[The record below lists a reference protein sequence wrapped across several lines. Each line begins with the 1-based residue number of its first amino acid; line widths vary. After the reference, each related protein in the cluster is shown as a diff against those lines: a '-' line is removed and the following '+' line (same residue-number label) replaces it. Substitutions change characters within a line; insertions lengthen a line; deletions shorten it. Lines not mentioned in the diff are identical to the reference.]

1 MKSLLETFAAK
12 GLTSQANFIGRQ
24 ESAFWIRVRRNQ
36 LLAGWVCDLTD
47 EDSQAY
53 LKLLL
58 DADFARVSTTA
69 SEGFLM
75 LKIRN
80 DLMGFGVF
88 LPATELRDVCARFER
103 QALVEHSQAFR

>member
-1 MKSLLETFAAK
+1 MAKPSLLDTFGAK
-12 GLTSQANFIGRQ
+12 GLTSQVNFVN
-24 ESAFWIRVRRNQ
+24 ENEAAFWIRARRNQ
-36 LLAGWVCDLTD
+36 LLAKWACDLTD
-47 EDSQAY
+47 EDNQAY

-88 LPATELRDVCARFER
+88 LSSAELKDVCARFER
-103 QALVEHSQAFR
+103 QALVEHPV